1 MENVRDGLQQIAS
14 GSISGAYNGLI
25 TLGKG
30 AKEVDGKLGE
40 AFGKVSETLEDVPV
54 VGWIVSIIDLFKDG
68 LSVVI
73 GGLLDAVF
81 NAVSGILDDVLS
93 GDLFVTIGKSLLS
106 GVGKIF
112 DALTWGGFSSWTTS
126 SNAKKITGKHI
137 VKNTAHG
144 IEHRVEQATDDHTQ
158 TILEKVYNTYNPADN
173 RHILKCFGN
182 LSESLAQ
189 FAVHFLG
196 TFAEC
201 DQAII
206 RPADTAGG
214 NLLQSVP
221 HILHTG
227 LQTGGSI
234 REGLPGTVSRF
245 LQGVY
250 ILTRGIG
257 ISLRRFQGLP
267 GGLLLLFGS
276 GLLRLNV

>member
-1 MENVRDGLQQIAS
+1 MVFWTSLALLEVVQRKIRPSQCVEYLAH
-14 GSISGAYNGLI
+14 
-25 TLGKG
+25 TGKQR
-30 AKEVDGKLGE
+30 
-40 AFGKVSETLEDVPV
+40 
-54 VGWIVSIIDLFKDG
+54 
-68 LSVVI
+68 
-73 GGLLDAVF
+73 
-81 NAVSGILDDVLS
+81 
-93 GDLFVTIGKSLLS
+93 
-106 GVGKIF
+106 
-112 DALTWGGFSSWTTS
+112 FSDSH
-126 SNAKKITGKHI
+126 KKITGKHI

-158 TILEKVYNTYNPADN
+158 TIFEKVYNTYNPADN

-257 ISLRRFQGLP
+257 ISLRRFRGLP